1 MSEVKPVI
9 KTAEQRYDEIKGS
22 ETFEDRQS
30 LCVMNECLEAEAKEL
45 RAALEAL
52 QAENAKLREENEK
65 YQKLFDEIEQH
76 KKALKLCRKI

>member
-1 MSEVKPVI
+1 MSEVKPVYQSQTNGVWHDI
-9 KTAEQRYDEIKGS
+9 TEKEYAFRSELSGVYKTRILYPAS
-22 ETFEDRQS
+22 
-30 LCVMNECLEAEAKEL
+30 VV
-45 RAALEAL
+45 EAL

>member
-1 MSEVKPVI
+1 MDNI
-9 KTAEQRYDEIKGS
+9 KHWRDVQKEDCYVFNDDVSIKLADKEI
-22 ETFEDRQS
+22 
-30 LCVMNECLEAEAKEL
+30 AEL